1 MWVQQRWLCHLSA
14 ELWHGHG
21 REVVPN
27 FSTLCQ
33 VGEQDLGP
41 YKCYTWPCFSPAET
55 LRRAGPANC
64 LGSTESWPLSKD
76 IISQQQE
83 KKLSHHSFELL
94 NFRIEDKNPVLIK
107 ASTLR
112 YFVMITPEN
121 QHGTFQMAIL
131 QTFAEV
137 YFRGNDVSL
146 HSHGICLFPVE
157 CTRLASLV
165 FVQGHFKNMKTSWRG
180 LRCKISNLALFLPR
194 PTVSKSWWPLTS
206 LHQISISWD

>member
-1 MWVQQRWLCHLSA
+1 MCFLAVVLLNLAFYILSTVSVSSWVRGCPGAWVLEWGSPFGGLS
-14 ELWHGHG
+14 
-21 REVVPN
+21 
-27 FSTLCQ
+27 
-33 VGEQDLGP
+33 
-41 YKCYTWPCFSPAET
+41 
-55 LRRAGPANC
+55 
-64 LGSTESWPLSKD
+64 
-76 IISQQQE
+76 ISQQQE

-107 ASTLR
+107 ASTLW
-112 YFVMITPEN
+112 YFVMIAPEN
-121 QHGTFQMAIL
+121 QHGTYQMAIL

-165 FVQGHFKNMKTSWRG
+165 FVQGHFRNMKTSWRG
-180 LRCKISNLALFLPR
+180 LRCKISNLALFLPW
-194 PTVSKSWWPLTS
+194 PSVSKSWWPLIS

>member
-1 MWVQQRWLCHLSA
+1 MPGQQRKLALA
-14 ELWHGHG
+14 
-21 REVVPN
+21 
-27 FSTLCQ
+27 
-33 VGEQDLGP
+33 
-41 YKCYTWPCFSPAET
+41 
-55 LRRAGPANC
+55 
-64 LGSTESWPLSKD
+64 KD

-107 ASTLR
+107 ASTLW
-112 YFVMITPEN
+112 YFVMIAPEN

-165 FVQGHFKNMKTSWRG
+165 FVQGHFKNMKTS
-180 LRCKISNLALFLPR
+180 
-194 PTVSKSWWPLTS
+194 
-206 LHQISISWD
+206 